1 VYRLQERRLVTE
13 GVLDLPHAHT
23 VSVDSSTH
31 LVYLPLQS
39 LEGRP
44 VLRILSGVKP

>member
-1 VYRLQERRLVTE
+1 
-13 GVLDLPHAHT
+13 

-31 LVYLPLQS
+31 LVYLPLQN